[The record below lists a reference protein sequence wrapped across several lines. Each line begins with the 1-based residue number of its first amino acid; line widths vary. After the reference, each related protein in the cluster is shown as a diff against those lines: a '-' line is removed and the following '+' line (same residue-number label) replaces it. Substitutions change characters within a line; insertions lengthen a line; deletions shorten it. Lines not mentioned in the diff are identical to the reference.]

1 MSKLGVNV
9 DHVATLRQARRVLFP
24 DPIEAARICEDAG
37 CDSIVCHLRE
47 DRRHI
52 NDNDLV
58 SLKKRVRT
66 RLNLELSIAPDI
78 VAIACKVKPD
88 QATLVPERR
97 EEITT
102 EGGLELSS
110 KKKELERVIKQLVK
124 ENIQVSLFIDPEED
138 IIKMSKDLGA
148 GIIELHTGAYSNAK
162 TSEEI
167 NRQLG
172 ILKSSVRFGKN
183 LGLIVSAGHGLNYQN
198 VSSLAKIDGIEE
210 LNIGHSI
217 IAHAIFVGLERAV
230 KEMKALIK

>member
-1 MSKLGVNV
+1 MPKLGVNI
-9 DHVATLRQARRVLFP
+9 DHVATLRQARRVIYP

-66 RLNLELSIAPDI
+66 RLNLELSVAPDI
-78 VAIACKVKPD
+78 VEIACKVKPD
-88 QATLVPERR
+88 QATLVPEKR
-97 EEITT
+97 EEVTT
-102 EGGLELSS
+102 EGGLGLSS

-138 IIKMSKDLGA
+138 IIKMSKDLGV

-162 TSEEI
+162 TSEEM

-172 ILKSSVRFGKN
+172 ILKGSVRFGKS
-183 LGLIVSAGHGLNYQN
+183 LGLIVNAGHGLNYQN
-198 VSSLAKIDGIEE
+198 VSSVAKIDGIEE

-217 IAHAIFVGLERAV
+217 ISHAIFVGLEKAV
-230 KEMKALIK
+230 KDMKALIK

>member
-1 MSKLGVNV
+1 MPKLGVNI
-9 DHVATLRQARRVLFP
+9 DHVATLRQARRVLYP

-66 RLNLELSIAPDI
+66 RLNLEMSIAPNI
-78 VAIACKVKPD
+78 VKIACKVKPD

-198 VSSLAKIDGIEE
+198 VSSLGKIDGIEE

>member
-1 MSKLGVNV
+1 MPKLGVNI
-9 DHVATLRQARRVLFP
+9 DHVATLRQARRVLYP

-52 NDNDLV
+52 NDNDLL

-66 RLNLELSIAPDI
+66 RLNLELSVAPDI
-78 VAIACKVKPD
+78 VEIACKVKPD

-102 EGGLELSS
+102 EGGLELIS
-110 KKKELERVIKQLVK
+110 KKKDFKRVIKQLAK

-138 IIKMSKDLGA
+138 IIEMSKDLGA

-162 TSEEI
+162 TSEEM
-167 NRQLG
+167 NHRLG
-172 ILKSSVRFGKN
+172 ILKGAVRFGRN
-183 LGLIVSAGHGLNYQN
+183 LGLIVNAGHGLNYKN
-198 VSSLAKIDGIEE
+198 VSSVAKIDGIEE

-217 IAHAIFVGLERAV
+217 ISRAIFVGLENAV